1 MKKYKVEVC
10 PHTAVGLK
18 VAEDNMCDEPMITL
32 ATAHPAKF
40 FEAYECSTG
49 KRPVMPKNL
58 SNLFNKKERITEL
71 PNSLDA
77 IKSVVLER
85 I

>member
-40 FEAYECSTG
+40 FEAYESSTG
-49 KRPVMPKNL
+49 KRPIMPKNL